1 MHRIFKLIDFFLE
14 MGESMHRLKKYL
26 IGLGIFLVIFTLF
39 GFFGLPPLLKS
50 VLTKKLSESLQR
62 EVAMKEIKT
71 NPYTLS
77 VTVRDFMV
85 KDRGSSQTFVSFEE
99 LYINL
104 QILSAIRQALIFKEI
119 RLKKPF
125 INLVRHQDQSY
136 NFSDLIK
143 KEEPKPES
151 KAEGKG
157 KPLRFSFNN
166 ITIENGSI
174 DFWDGPKQTKHT
186 VRELNIGLPF

>member
-1 MHRIFKLIDFFLE
+1 
-14 MGESMHRLKKYL
+14 
-26 IGLGIFLVIFTLF
+26 
-39 GFFGLPPLLKS
+39 
-50 VLTKKLSESLQR
+50 
-62 EVAMKEIKT
+62 
-71 NPYTLS
+71 
-77 VTVRDFMV
+77 MV

-143 KEEPKPES
+143 KKS
-151 KAEGKG
+151 QNRNRRQKG
-157 KPLRFSFNN
+157 K
-166 ITIENGSI
+166 EN
-174 DFWDGPKQTKHT
+174 
-186 VRELNIGLPF
+186 L

>member
-1 MHRIFKLIDFFLE
+1 MRRLE
-14 MGESMHRLKKYL
+14 KYL

-39 GFFGLPPLLKS
+39 GFFGLPPILKS
-50 VLTKKLSESLQR
+50 ILIKQLSQSLHR

-77 VTVRDFMV
+77 ATVRDFMV

-136 NFSDLIK
+136 N
-143 KEEPKPES
+143 
-151 KAEGKG
+151 
-157 KPLRFSFNN
+157 RN
-166 ITIENGSI
+166 IIPRCLQRGTLYGGQGGYPPCQGRGSMPRPRRRASRASEAPCGMRVYYI
-174 DFWDGPKQTKHT
+174 CFLLYISPS
-186 VRELNIGLPF
+186 N